1 MSLLDKLITSYPT
14 ATHQLPPPLPHPPPH
29 TGGMKTTLLHDQDV
43 LYANAN

>member
-14 ATHQLPPPLPHPPPH
+14 ATHQLPPLSLSLHHH

-43 LYANAN
+43 L